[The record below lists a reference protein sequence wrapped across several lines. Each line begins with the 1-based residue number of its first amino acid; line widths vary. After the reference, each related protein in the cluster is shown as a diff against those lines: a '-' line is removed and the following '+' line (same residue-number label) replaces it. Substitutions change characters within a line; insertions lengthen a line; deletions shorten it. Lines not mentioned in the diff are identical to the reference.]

1 MCHTYILQVYC
12 VSMTSASSSLLIK
25 LNRLRRARLKLIK
38 NLQIGFLITL
48 ICALLNLEN
57 IEILYNLVHHVF
69 HLSLRIYHQ
78 YVFWKAV
85 PFDRESRIRR
95 DTGHFC
101 FLPRSSKYFSLPL
114 SYCEHGII
122 LLMYL
127 LLIRISF
134 N

>member
-69 HLSLRIYHQ
+69 HLSLRIYHHM
-78 YVFWKAV
+78 YFEKLFPLIGKV
-85 PFDRESRIRR
+85 ES
-95 DTGHFC
+95 
-101 FLPRSSKYFSLPL
+101 
-114 SYCEHGII
+114 EEI
-122 LLMYL
+122 LD
-127 LLIRISF
+127 ISAF
-134 N
+134 YPDHQSTSAFPSPTVNME